1 MSQPD
6 VDQELERLLNATRSG
21 TEPAADAR
29 ARIRA
34 ALATGLAGAGA
45 AKAGVVTRAGLFAK
59 LWLLAALGVA
69 LVLGAS
75 LVGSPEQ
82 PRPAS
87 TPAAASAATAA
98 LATEPSASASPPAP
112 ARLVVATPSP
122 SAVAVGVAER
132 AAPAP
137 PRTAAKAAEPADEL
151 ALVSSMQLALRS
163 GNAPQALLLAN
174 EHARRF
180 PGGALAQEREG
191 ARAIAHCQLASSD
204 ARPAILANFEQRYA
218 GSPYAA
224 RVKDACTR

>member
-21 TEPAADAR
+21 TEPAADTR

-34 ALATGLAGAGA
+34 ALATGLGGAGA
-45 AKAGVVTRAGLFAK
+45 AKAGVVTRAGLGAK

-75 LVGSPEQ
+75 LVGSPERSRQ
-82 PRPAS
+82 AS
-87 TPAAASAATAA
+87 TVAAVSASTVA
-98 LATEPSASASPPAP
+98 LATEPPASPPEAAP
-112 ARLVVATPSP
+112 LVVATPSS
-122 SAVAVGVAER
+122 SAAAVGVAGH
-132 AAPAP
+132 AQPAP
-137 PRTAAKAAEPADEL
+137 PRSAAKAAEPADEL

-191 ARAIAHCQLASSD
+191 ARAIAHCQLASTD
-204 ARPAILANFEQRYA
+204 ARPAILANFEQHYA